1 MAESIVPRRPWLT
14 GRRTP
19 PSFDEA
25 CRRAHE
31 LASRHPL
38 LYRWRAG
45 ALAAALLFLPFA
57 TLFFQAAVALAFPW
71 AFRHSEIL
79 GPIYSVPLLRWAV
92 YVFIYSTWIP
102 LVAVQFAAII
112 RGLTL
117 RLPPPGGV
125 ALTEKE
131 APRLFRMLA
140 EISRSLDA
148 PAVETVF
155 VSPDRQLEIHR
166 VPRSAAGSLGHWDS
180 VLLAG
185 LPMLEELSPQHLR
198 ALLAHEMAHQATYN
212 RRFGGHLL
220 DLQTRLNALRAAA
233 EASAL
238 ERSYWSRLPDEAL
251 TEMLD
256 RLLLRLAPA
265 AFPAVRQHECEA
277 DAIAASIAG
286 REFSAAALLRQRIT
300 GHALTQQFREDC
312 LRLAETSPE
321 PPPDLFERRAMAACG
336 AIGEHQIHGWL
347 RAELEHKDNLAESH
361 PPLWDRMRL
370 LGYRLEGMDD
380 FRALLENLQPHREL
394 GETAARF
401 FLGEAVETLRAS
413 FFREWRQIQAGDW
426 RKRFETY
433 ERLRSLAMAWETGT
447 AAQLDD
453 PIALWQIAVA
463 IGNTRNWRA
472 ALPVAQRI
480 LEIQPGHG
488 DANLLAGQLL
498 IEEGNRAGLESL
510 ERAMAADPEAIPAAC
525 ALAGRFLDARGE
537 QKAAQGYRNRADA
550 RHKAE
555 LANAEERSHVRAT
568 DTFSAPGCPGALAE
582 ALRRAVE
589 THASHV
595 RAAYLVQKRAKG
607 SDQKPLYVLGI
618 ERRTFLHENITL
630 ANRLLLERIMRTHA
644 VPGDVLVCVVTRGN
658 RPLLEKWRSVP
669 DSLLY
674 PSAAYSRHE
683 ALAME
688 GFMPQIAGHAAAHLG
703 TAAESAIHGGS
714 SPAPGK

>member
-1 MAESIVPRRPWLT
+1 MAENSAPRRAWLT
-14 GRRTP
+14 LRRTP
-19 PSFDEA
+19 PSFEEA

-31 LASRHPL
+31 LASRHPM
-38 LYRWRAG
+38 LYRWRVG

-57 TLFFQAAVALAFPW
+57 TLLFQAAVALAFPW
-71 AFRHSEIL
+71 AFRQSAIFE
-79 GPIYSVPLLRWAV
+79 PIYSVPLLRWTVLVFV
-92 YVFIYSTWIP
+92 YATWIP
-102 LVAVQFAAII
+102 LVAVQVAAIV
-112 RGLTL
+112 RGVTL

-125 ALTEKE
+125 QLTEKE

-140 EISRSLDA
+140 EMSRSLDA
-148 PAVETVF
+148 PVVDTVV
-155 VSPDRQLEIHR
+155 VSPARHLEILR
-166 VPRSAAGSLGHWDS
+166 VPRGAAGVFGHADT

-185 LPMLEELSPQHLR
+185 LPVLEELSPQHLR

-220 DLQTRLNALRAAA
+220 DLRRRLNALRAAA

-238 ERSYWSRLPDEAL
+238 ERGYWSRLPDEAL
-251 TEMLD
+251 TGILNG
-256 RLLLRLAPA
+256 LLQRLAPA

-286 REFSAAALLRQRIT
+286 REFSAAGILRERIA
-300 GHALTQQFREDC
+300 GHVLTQQFREDC

-321 PPPDLFERRAMAACG
+321 PPPDLFERRAMAAS
-336 AIGEHQIHGWL
+336 GEFREAQIHGWL

-401 FLGEAVETLRAS
+401 FLGESVETLRAA
-413 FFREWRQIQAGDW
+413 FFREWMQIQARDW
-426 RKRFETY
+426 RMRFDTY
-433 ERLRSLAMAWETGT
+433 ERLRSLAMEWETGC
-447 AAQLDD
+447 AAQFDD
-453 PIALWQIAVA
+453 PKALWQIAVA
-463 IGNTRNWRA
+463 IGNTRSWRA

-510 ERAMAADPEAIPAAC
+510 ERAMAADPGAIPAAC
-525 ALAGRFLDARGE
+525 AAAGRFLEARGE
-537 QKAAQGYRNRADA
+537 QEAAAGYRIRAEV

-555 LANAEERSHVRAT
+555 QAIAEERSQVRAT
-568 DTFSAPGCPGALAE
+568 DTFSAPGCPAAMVG

-589 THASHV
+589 SHASHV
-595 RAAYLVQKRAKG
+595 RAAYVMRKQVDGGDR
-607 SDQKPLYVLGI
+607 KPLYVLGI
-618 ERRTFLHENITL
+618 ERRAFLHENITL
-630 ANRLLLERIMRTHA
+630 ANRLLLERIMRTHG

-658 RPLLEKWRSVP
+658 RPLLEKWRTVP

-674 PSAAYSRHE
+674 PSAAYSRRDVLPMD
-683 ALAME
+683 APMR
-688 GFMPQIAGHAAAHLG
+688 QIARPAAALFEP
-703 TAAESAIHGGS
+703 AAHSAIPGGS
-714 SPAPGK
+714 SPAPEK